1 MTAREEAIWKSFAIL
16 PKAGGILSI
25 FGEIFI
31 VRDISMKIK
40 AKGAR
45 SVPLTS
51 LVLLLISIGN
61 IPYSFFVSFM
71 STWMVPPLSDGDY
84 GYVPPQFA
92 TGTVKS
98 CTLQGLI
105 STIGMLGFAF
115 HYALLSILYYLLV
128 ARGWTESRMKNLGFR
143 LFFVFFPAVIA
154 IIGAIP
160 PAFYHMYNYAG
171 AYHCGVASYPMNCST
186 DPDIECIRGKE
197 AKGYTIGT
205 MIYFWCCFIIILT
218 SMVRISF
225 SVWRQERKGDVYLS
239 VGEQRKRTYT
249 VKTFQQGLRY
259 VGVYAA
265 GFIPATLATR
275 FCSYEI
281 HDKCIFNLYVV
292 VVLLPLVP
300 FFNALNYF
308 RPRYMKIRNSNPEK
322 SRMDCLCQ
330 TLGIQSDCW
339 RLRRRES
346 DDVHAAT
353 AQSPNAN
360 PIRVEKSERTAE
372 ECNADH
378 DEDSIT

>member
-1 MTAREEAIWKSFAIL
+1 
-16 PKAGGILSI
+16 
-25 FGEIFI
+25 
-31 VRDISMKIK
+31 
-40 AKGAR
+40 
-45 SVPLTS
+45 
-51 LVLLLISIGN
+51 
-61 IPYSFFVSFM
+61 M

-115 HYALLSILYYLLV
+115 HYALLSILCELLSPFFHEHLFCVFHISSAIFLEQPEHLFFRRRVDYLLV